1 MLKDQEV
8 RKNFTVAQLAQAIY
22 EMAQAWE
29 NKSYQ
34 KADAIASLALGK
46 AAERYPNLEDK
57 DILYTLNILQKYQ
70 ESVRKYNRQQRDSG
84 ALR

>member
-8 RKNFTVAQLAQAIY
+8 RKNFTVAQLAQAIHD
-22 EMAQAWE
+22 MAAEWE
-29 NKSYQ
+29 SKNYQ
-34 KADAIASLALGK
+34 KAEVIASAALAS
-46 AAERYPNLEDK
+46 AFQRYPNLEDK

-70 ESVRKYNRQQRDSG
+70 EAINRHNRQLRDA